1 MRWPFRRSSTP
12 PRPAVPRPTGRPHAR
27 PFLAVPAPGAVPGA
41 ITPDDT
47 AGTLLALDASC
58 ATCGRSD
65 LPFVAGWDD
74 LTCLE
79 CDAALNFDHELMS
92 GAFDDHD

>member
-1 MRWPFRRSSTP
+1 MRWPFRRSSSSSTS
-12 PRPAVPRPTGRPHAR
+12 PRPAVPRATGRPHAR
-27 PFLAVPAPGAVPGA
+27 PFLAVPARGAFV
-41 ITPDDT
+41 PDDT